1 MTIIIKREY
10 NIYIEYD
17 KEKEFI
23 MAEIAD
29 IKKIQDSMPDYNA
42 IGALSDFFKI
52 MGDSTRLQI
61 ILSLQNGELCVSDIA
76 ACLDMSISS
85 VSHQLKSLRLS
96 RIIKQRKEGRTV
108 YYSLDDGH
116 VADILATSL
125 EHVSHII

>member
-1 MTIIIKREY
+1 
-10 NIYIEYD
+10 
-17 KEKEFI
+17 
-23 MAEIAD
+23 MAENVD
-29 IKKIQDSMPDYNA
+29 IKKIQESMPDFNA

-61 ILSLQNGELCVSDIA
+61 ILSLQNGELCVTDIA
-76 ACLDMSISS
+76 TCLDMSISS
-85 VSHQLKSLRLS
+85 VSHQLKSLRLA

>member
-1 MTIIIKREY
+1 MSATV
-10 NIYIEYD
+10 
-17 KEKEFI
+17 
-23 MAEIAD
+23 D

-61 ILSLQNGELCVSDIA
+61 ILSLQGGELCVSDIA
-76 ACLDMSISS
+76 ACLEMSVSS
-85 VSHQLKSLRLS
+85 VSHQLKSLRHS

-116 VADILATSL
+116 VRDILATSL

>member
-1 MTIIIKREY
+1 MSET
-10 NIYIEYD
+10 
-17 KEKEFI
+17 
-23 MAEIAD
+23 AD
-29 IKKIQDSMPDYNA
+29 IKKFQQSMPDYNA

-61 ILSLQNGELCVSDIA
+61 ILSLQGGELCVSDIA
-76 ACLDMSISS
+76 ACLEMSVSS

-116 VADILATSL
+116 VRDILATSL

>member
-1 MTIIIKREY
+1 MSET
-10 NIYIEYD
+10 
-17 KEKEFI
+17 
-23 MAEIAD
+23 AD
-29 IKKIQDSMPDYNA
+29 IKKIQQSMPDYNA

-61 ILSLQNGELCVSDIA
+61 ILSLQGGELCVSDIA
-76 ACLDMSISS
+76 AFLEMSVSS

-116 VADILATSL
+116 VRDILATSL
-125 EHVSHII
+125 EHVSHVI